1 MRVARH
7 AAAALVLQLAGR
19 YLSADVFVCVN
30 WWVAKIIQRKYS
42 ESVFAVAVI
51 CRATSQTVKG
61 GGIMVGT
68 EFSEVGDHIVGAR
81 DHVMTDRNGVVVMT
95 DRNGVVP
102 HLRWELEQVLSR
114 VRPQDLSAA
123 EVAGLLGILTSAH
136 CRIVGGPT
144 GRPGLGVLWVR
155 SEDSAPQLA

>member
-81 DHVMTDRNGVVVMT
+81 DHVMTDRNGVV
-95 DRNGVVP
+95 P

>member
-1 MRVARH
+1 
-7 AAAALVLQLAGR
+7 
-19 YLSADVFVCVN
+19 
-30 WWVAKIIQRKYS
+30 
-42 ESVFAVAVI
+42 
-51 CRATSQTVKG
+51 
-61 GGIMVGT
+61 MVGT
-68 EFSEVGDHIVGAR
+68 EFSEVSDHIVGAR
-81 DHVMTDRNGVVVMT
+81 DHVMT